1 MLSIG
6 KSTLI
11 LALGLI
17 AGALLLP
24 SAAMADLVRYQISNL
39 SGEYAGTNQIDVP
52 KGDRELFNKVL
63 DGVPLAVTL
72 NKDGK
77 YTPEVFTVKDGSAKS
92 WGLSDGDDP
101 LGCPDASEVDSA
113 LVDFHGYA
121 HFVVTNVCKNT
132 FNVRVGIRDPAEGT
146 TTSFPVVID
155 GVDGGDGADVISLS
169 KDGQAQHTVCVTSG
183 GSLYCGQIPADAGP
197 APPVNMN
204 RMDWGFAPQGDLDLA
219 HDNDGNLHV
228 VATTTDGGLAYG
240 KFPNGS
246 TQASDSGLLADPAD
260 NMKFPAIDVAPDGK
274 VWASG
279 HSQSRGNLIIWRWNN
294 EFGRLTWSEINPGPG
309 DQVGMYNSMA
319 VDPVTGNA
327 YFTYA
332 HSSGRTKIAQVMP
345 CGETT
350 WTWLD
355 AELGQAYSTGTWAY
369 NGQQK
374 HFFLVDSV
382 LFELAMGQ

>member
-24 SAAMADLVRYQISNL
+24 SAATAGLQRYQISDL
-39 SGEYAGTNQIDVP
+39 TEEYGGTNQIDVP

-72 NKDGK
+72 KKDGK

-92 WGLSDGDDP
+92 WGLSDGDDT

-113 LVDFHGYA
+113 LVELHGYA

-146 TTSFPVVID
+146 TTSFPLAID
-155 GVDGGDGADVISLS
+155 GVDGGDGADVISFS

-204 RMDWGFAPQGDLDLA
+204 RMDWGFAPQDDLDLA

-246 TQASDSGLLADPAD
+246 NQASDSQMIGDPGQD
-260 NMKFPAIDVAPDGK
+260 WDFPAINVGPNGS
-274 VWASG
+274 VWVSA
-279 HSQSRGNLIIWRWNN
+279 HSRGHGNLAIWRWNV
-294 EFGRLTWSEINPGPG
+294 EVGWVKSEVNPGPG

-319 VDPVTGNA
+319 VDPVTGIA

-345 CGETT
+345 CGTID
-350 WTWLD
+350 WIWLD
-355 AELGQAYSTGTWAY
+355 AALGQAYSTGTWAY
-369 NGQQK
+369 DGQQK

-382 LFELAMGQ
+382 LFELAMGE